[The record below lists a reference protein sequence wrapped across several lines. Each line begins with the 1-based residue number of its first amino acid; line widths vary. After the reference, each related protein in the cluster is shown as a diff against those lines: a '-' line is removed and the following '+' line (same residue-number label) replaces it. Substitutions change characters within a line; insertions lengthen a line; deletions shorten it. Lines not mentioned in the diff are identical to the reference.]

1 MKVLATTVFVVG
13 LASASAAETPAYVG
27 AQASAAA
34 AAAAPESIALLDGPD
49 FIIDLP
55 PGDPWGARAVPRAAE
70 LPPG

>member
-13 LASASAAETPAYVG
+13 LASASAAETPSYVG
-27 AQASAAA
+27 AHAS
-34 AAAAPESIALLDGPD
+34 AAAAPESIALLDGQD
-49 FIIDLP
+49 FIIDVP